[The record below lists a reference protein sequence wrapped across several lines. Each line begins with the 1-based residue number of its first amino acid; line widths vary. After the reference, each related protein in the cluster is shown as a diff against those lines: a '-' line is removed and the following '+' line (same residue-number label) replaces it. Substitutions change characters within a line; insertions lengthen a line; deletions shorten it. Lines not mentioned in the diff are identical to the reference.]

1 MTTDLFPSLFNISK
15 KVLGIALLSKTEFT
29 HHANN
34 TWCLILESVIVFNNQ
49 NLNCKHFS

>member
-15 KVLGIALLSKTEFT
+15 KVLGIALLSKIEFT

-34 TWCLILESVIVFNNQ
+34 A
-49 NLNCKHFS
+49 